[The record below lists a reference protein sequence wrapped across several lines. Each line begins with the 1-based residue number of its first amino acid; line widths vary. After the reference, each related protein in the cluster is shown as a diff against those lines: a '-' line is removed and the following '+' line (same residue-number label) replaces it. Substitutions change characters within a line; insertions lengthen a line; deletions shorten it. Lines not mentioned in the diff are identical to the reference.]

1 MKKIQIKFEK
11 LKKAL
16 KALEL
21 IYNKPMQAD
30 RSNVDA
36 TIQRFEFTFELY
48 WKCLKDFFESKGLVL
63 NYPRDV
69 LQQAYADHLIENE
82 AIWLSMLN
90 DRNLTSHT
98 YDEVL
103 ADRVFSAIQKYVPV
117 LRKSVDALEKR
128 IVGGQAER
136 LH

>member
-1 MKKIQIKFEK
+1 MTKITIKFEK

-16 KALEL
+16 ESLEL
-21 IYNKPMQAD
+21 IYNKPMQED

-48 WKCLKDFFESKGLVL
+48 WKCLKDFFNAKGLTL

-69 LQQAYADHLIENE
+69 LQQAYADMLISDEKL
-82 AIWLSMLN
+82 WLTMLN

-98 YDEVL
+98 YDEAL
-103 ADRVFSAIQKYVPV
+103 ANQVYKAIKQYVPA
-117 LRKSVDALEKR
+117 LRKAVNTLEK
-128 IVGGQAER
+128 
-136 LH
+136 L